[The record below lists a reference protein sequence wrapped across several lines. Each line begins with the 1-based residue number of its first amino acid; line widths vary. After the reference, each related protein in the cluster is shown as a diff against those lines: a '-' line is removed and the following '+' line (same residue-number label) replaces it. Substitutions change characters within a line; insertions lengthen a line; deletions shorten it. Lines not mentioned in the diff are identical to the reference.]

1 MDGDVQENPETA
13 ATTHEPESDTSLIGR
28 LQQLD
33 CQSLFEVSLQPLVAF
48 PKHDKTARQR
58 PFLGFFEDMPCFP
71 FLAFQIFAWFVF
83 LSVWASFGI
92 YALLEPSSVR
102 SVYESEFFEFQS
114 ATSGKSPRGSCDVVD
129 KYMCHPWQYVVA

>member
-1 MDGDVQENPETA
+1 MGDRAQGGPETA
-13 ATTHEPESDTSLIGR
+13 TTTREPESDTSLIGR

-33 CQSLFEVSLQPLVAF
+33 SQSVFEVSLQPLVEF
-48 PKHDKTARQR
+48 LKHEKTARQR

-92 YALLEPSSVR
+92 YALLEPSNVR
-102 SVYESEFFEFQS
+102 SVNESEFFESQS
-114 ATSGKSPRGSCDVVD
+114 AIRGKSPRGSCDVVD
-129 KYMCHPWQYVVA
+129 KYIYHPWQYVVA